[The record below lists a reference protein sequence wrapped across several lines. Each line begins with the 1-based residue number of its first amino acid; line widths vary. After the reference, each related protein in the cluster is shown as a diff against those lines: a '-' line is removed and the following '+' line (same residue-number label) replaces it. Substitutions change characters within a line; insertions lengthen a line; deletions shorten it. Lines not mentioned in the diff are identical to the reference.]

1 MTLCHAFI
9 VQPLPT
15 DIPTT
20 IKRLRLSHEGLSQQ
34 CVCIQLRSR
43 YLILLTQSGLSRYE
57 SGSRPI
63 PAKTYVA
70 LLEIYGNN
78 SRRTTEPADF
88 DRFEI

>member
-1 MTLCHAFI
+1 MTVCHAFF
-9 VQPLPT
+9 VLYNLTP
-15 DIPTT
+15 IPTV

-57 SGSRPI
+57 SGSRPV
-63 PAKTYVA
+63 PAQIYLA
-70 LLEIYGNN
+70 LLEIYGHNPQHG
-78 SRRTTEPADF
+78 SESSQF

>member
-1 MTLCHAFI
+1 MTVRHAFL
-9 VQPLPT
+9 VLHKLTPV
-15 DIPTT
+15 PTT
-20 IKRLRLSHEGLSQQ
+20 IKRLRLTHEGLSQQ

-78 SRRTTEPADF
+78 SRRNTEPT
-88 DRFEI
+88 

>member
-1 MTLCHAFI
+1 MTVCHAFL
-9 VQPLPT
+9 VLYNLAP
-15 DIPTT
+15 IPTA

-78 SRRTTEPADF
+78 SRRITEPT
-88 DRFEI
+88 

>member
-1 MTLCHAFI
+1 MTVRHAFI
-9 VQPLPT
+9 VRSLPA
-15 DIPTT
+15 DIPNT

-63 PAKTYVA
+63 PAHVYVA
-70 LLEIYGNN
+70 ILEIYGNN
-78 SRRTTEPADF
+78 SRHSTEPPDF

>member
-9 VQPLPT
+9 VMPMPA

-63 PAKTYVA
+63 PAHIYVA
-70 LLEIYGNN
+70 ILEIYGNN
-78 SRRTTEPADF
+78 SRHYSESS
-88 DRFEI
+88 